1 MTLPEIC
8 PLDESQVCKGREC
21 HLFCLEW
28 RTKEPTCLIGY
39 SATSKIKSGK
49 ADRKRDT
56 YAEETFRKLGRQPL
70 SKRKNVSEKGDW
82 IPKRL
87 TERPPVRSPER
98 PVEKKERSFTQKN
111 VSEKGDWIPK
121 RLTERPQIR
130 SPERSI
136 ERKERN
142 FTQSRD
148 FQEATVIIPGS
159 QPERNYDERLRESH
173 DERLRESHD
182 ERLRESHDERLRE
195 SHDERL
201 RESHDER
208 LKERYVASD
217 AEKASIRLEPRL
229 KKEAIEQNSVI
240 YAKIQPKIQE
250 KPRTPERVI
259 SRDRHTTIFT
269 AFDADKKDNSCLSG
283 REEKTKGA
291 SQNREK
297 RKKLEDVMEIDLPDT
312 YDEFWS

>member
-1 MTLPEIC
+1 MTLPEVC
-8 PLDESQVCKGREC
+8 PLDESQTCKEREC

-28 RTKEPTCLIGY
+28 RTREPTCLIGY
-39 SATSKIKSGK
+39 STTSKIKSGK

-121 RLTERPQIR
+121 RLTEGPKIR
-130 SPERSI
+130 SPERPI
-136 ERKERN
+136 ERKERS

-159 QPERNYDERLRESH
+159 QPERDH

-182 ERLRESHDERLRE
+182 ERLR
-195 SHDERL
+195 
-201 RESHDER
+201 
-208 LKERYVASD
+208 ERYVASD